1 VHRGGVRVGV
11 SITGAPGQPRV
22 RDARITGTRKE
33 RWDQR
38 GGLVMRKGS
47 GIVAV
52 GAALLIAAVG
62 GLIIAWEHRIATRTQ
77 VEFAQNGQRVA
88 RCSVGDV
95 HCAKVEEVVRSVRPG
110 YMGVMIA
117 SWAIVVVG
125 VVLVPIGLIW
135 VRVGSWVARL
145 RRAY

>member
-1 VHRGGVRVGV
+1 
-11 SITGAPGQPRV
+11 
-22 RDARITGTRKE
+22 
-33 RWDQR
+33 
-38 GGLVMRKGS
+38 MRTGS

-52 GAALLIAAVG
+52 GAALLVAAVA

-95 HCAKVEEVVRSVRPG
+95 HCAKMEEVVRSVRPG
-110 YMGVMIA
+110 YMGVVIA
-117 SWAIVVVG
+117 SSAIVIVVF
-125 VVLVPIGLIW
+125 VLVPIGLIW
-135 VRVGSWVARL
+135 VRVTNCVARL